1 MQQGAAGASQH
12 HQEDVMKTA
21 ITLITLALAGVSTTG
36 CTSAASHRADV
47 QDDTADRVT
56 VGTVQ
61 KEIYVGMSGAE
72 VASVLGS
79 PNIVS
84 TDGERNEVWI
94 YDKFATDAAYSKSNT
109 GLLGLVVGTGGD
121 VGAGGLGIKTY
132 SSGAESR
139 SQRTLTVV
147 VKFDRER
154 RVRDFAYH
162 TARF

>member
-1 MQQGAAGASQH
+1 
-12 HQEDVMKTA
+12 MKTLS
-21 ITLITLALAGVSTTG
+21 TLVMAAVLTTG
-36 CTSAASHRADV
+36 CTSAATHRADV
-47 QDDTADRVT
+47 QDDSADRVT

-61 KEIYVGMSGAE
+61 KEIYMGMSGAE

-109 GLLGLVVGTGGD
+109 GLLGLVVGTSGD
-121 VGAGGLGIKTY
+121 VGAGGLGLKTY

-147 VKFDRER
+147 VKFDSEQ

-162 TARF
+162 TSRF

>member
-1 MQQGAAGASQH
+1 
-12 HQEDVMKTA
+12 MK
-21 ITLITLALAGVSTTG
+21 TLITVVIAAVAISG

-47 QDDTADRVT
+47 QDDSMDRVT

-84 TDGERNEVWI
+84 TDGDRNEVWV
-94 YDKFATDAAYSKSNT
+94 YDKFATDAAYSRSNT
-109 GLLGLVVGTGGD
+109 GLLGLIVGVGGN
-121 VGAGGLGIKTY
+121 VGAGALGVTRHA
-132 SSGAESR
+132 SGAEST

-147 VKFDRER
+147 IKFDDEKL
-154 RVRDFAYH
+154 VRDFAYH
-162 TARF
+162 TSRF

>member
-1 MQQGAAGASQH
+1 
-12 HQEDVMKTA
+12 MKTL
-21 ITLITLALAGVSTTG
+21 TTMITLAIAAVITTG
-36 CTSAASHRADV
+36 CTSAATHRADV
-47 QDDTADRVT
+47 QDDSMERLT

-61 KEIYVGMSGAE
+61 KEIYVGMSGAQ
-72 VASVLGS
+72 VASILGS

-109 GLLGLVVGTGGD
+109 GLLGLVVGTSGD
-121 VGAGGLGIKTY
+121 VGAGGLGVKTY

-147 VKFDRER
+147 VKFDHEQ

-162 TARF
+162 TSRF

>member
-1 MQQGAAGASQH
+1 
-12 HQEDVMKTA
+12 MKT
-21 ITLITLALAGVSTTG
+21 LIALAAIGLVTTG
-36 CTSAASHRADV
+36 CTSATQHRADV
-47 QDDTADRVT
+47 QDDSMERVT

-72 VASVLGS
+72 VASILGS

-84 TDGERNEVWI
+84 TDGDRHEVWV
-94 YDKFATDAAYSKSNT
+94 YDKFATDAAYSKST
-109 GLLGLVVGTGGD
+109 GGLLGLIVGTTGS
-121 VGAGGLGIKTY
+121 VGAGGVGLV
-132 SSGAESR
+132 SQSAGASSR

-147 VKFDRER
+147 IKFDGDD

>member
-1 MQQGAAGASQH
+1 MTTSNA
-12 HQEDVMKTA
+12 
-21 ITLITLALAGVSTTG
+21 LITLAVAAVFATG

-47 QDDTADRVT
+47 QDDASDRVT

-72 VASVLGS
+72 VATVLGS

-109 GLLGLVVGTGGD
+109 GLLGLVIGTGGD
-121 VGAGGLGIKTY
+121 AGAGGLGVKTY

-147 VKFDRER
+147 VKFDRDQ

-162 TARF
+162 TSRF